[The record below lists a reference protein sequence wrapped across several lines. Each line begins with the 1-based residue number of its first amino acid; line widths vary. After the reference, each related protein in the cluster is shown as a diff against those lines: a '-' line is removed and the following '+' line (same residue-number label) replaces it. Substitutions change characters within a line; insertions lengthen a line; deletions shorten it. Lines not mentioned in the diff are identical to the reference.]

1 MNKKR
6 MGQFLRK
13 LRKDKNWSQED
24 LAKLFNENYFDVSV
38 KAISDWENGKTIAEI
53 EKLKF
58 LSSLYGT
65 SIDEIL
71 DGETR
76 KETNYFEE
84 YVFADN
90 NIYLKFTNK
99 DNIYEIH
106 QEHKSRVIKR
116 FNTLLKNIINGT
128 ETKNEEDEFKFL
140 FEHFY
145 KLSDYAENYVHSNL
159 DDNYLKLFEAIR
171 NKLVELGCS
180 SFDEKYFEITKFIIP
195 TDESNVRLD
204 EIMHGVEPN
213 SCLEKRFK
221 LLAWWEKDM
230 LLMSVQKGDIVFDPS
245 KFDARALKRYE
256 DNHGREFDKDEC
268 VREAIKYMID
278 NGACLNY
285 QFINLILKKK
295 ERHRIIDRIEEWY
308 LLCEKPLPYP
318 YRDEG
323 KDFTVYAENNRKN
336 RFVINYFSEFK
347 YSFDFLKLD
356 IDQLYDFLWK
366 YDPEDMTDELFLIL
380 AKGLGIDTN
389 REMKYIRADVN
400 GRFYALKRWKEYRAK
415 EKEIESGALELRN
428 LEERL
433 KNGEIYY
440 FVETKRYVGATDS
453 LNMMQYFEDW
463 KSHVSLKELS
473 KMRNKEK
480 TKELIENLSSYSLG
494 DLRNVYFKEKVIEEN
509 ETNE

>member
-140 FEHFY
+140 F
-145 KLSDYAENYVHSNL
+145 
-159 DDNYLKLFEAIR
+159 
-171 NKLVELGCS
+171 
-180 SFDEKYFEITKFIIP
+180 
-195 TDESNVRLD
+195 
-204 EIMHGVEPN
+204 
-213 SCLEKRFK
+213 
-221 LLAWWEKDM
+221 
-230 LLMSVQKGDIVFDPS
+230 
-245 KFDARALKRYE
+245 
-256 DNHGREFDKDEC
+256 
-268 VREAIKYMID
+268 
-278 NGACLNY
+278 
-285 QFINLILKKK
+285 
-295 ERHRIIDRIEEWY
+295 
-308 LLCEKPLPYP
+308 
-318 YRDEG
+318 
-323 KDFTVYAENNRKN
+323 
-336 RFVINYFSEFK
+336 
-347 YSFDFLKLD
+347 
-356 IDQLYDFLWK
+356 
-366 YDPEDMTDELFLIL
+366 
-380 AKGLGIDTN
+380 
-389 REMKYIRADVN
+389 
-400 GRFYALKRWKEYRAK
+400 
-415 EKEIESGALELRN
+415 
-428 LEERL
+428 
-433 KNGEIYY
+433 
-440 FVETKRYVGATDS
+440 
-453 LNMMQYFEDW
+453 
-463 KSHVSLKELS
+463 
-473 KMRNKEK
+473 
-480 TKELIENLSSYSLG
+480 
-494 DLRNVYFKEKVIEEN
+494 
-509 ETNE
+509 